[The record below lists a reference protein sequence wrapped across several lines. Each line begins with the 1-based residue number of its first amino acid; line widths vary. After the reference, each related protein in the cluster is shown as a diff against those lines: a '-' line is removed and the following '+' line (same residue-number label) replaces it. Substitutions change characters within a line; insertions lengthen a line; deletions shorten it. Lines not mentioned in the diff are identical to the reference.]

1 MQRQPRNWV
10 PRLLTGLGVFLL
22 ASTLAAAPKD
32 KKPAALKP
40 HSEDDLATQYHRAAP
55 NLPTMLLF
63 AGGGF
68 PDPVAQLLSQSE
80 QAYRQGEEHFRAGRR
95 EQARAE
101 FDRAVDLLLSSRWSV
116 KDDPRLSSGLDALVD
131 RIFQLEVS
139 ASPELAGREARPGID
154 TNGHEPA
161 DVPAPIEQIP
171 SLTFP
176 PDPALRAR
184 LEQELSVLAHDLP
197 IELNERVLNAVK
209 FFQTYR
215 GQRILETGLRRAG
228 RYREMITSTLREQGL
243 PSDLIYLA
251 QAESAFQP
259 NARSR
264 ARAVGLWQFVKYRGQ
279 EYGLQVDWWIDE
291 RRDPVKSTRAAA
303 RHLRDLYQQFGDWY
317 LVMAA
322 YNCGPGC
329 VTRAKARGGDDYWEM
344 VERRLLPRET
354 RNYVPIILAVT
365 LMAKEPGRYGIDVI
379 PDPPA
384 AYDAVPV
391 GRPVDLRSVA
401 EALGM
406 EVETLREMNP
416 HVLRGV
422 TPPDRD
428 DFMLYVPPGM
438 GETLRAGLS
447 SLPEAKRVQWAQH
460 RVRRGETLSRIA
472 AKYDTSASAIAQANG
487 LSVRSLLRVG
497 DTLVIPQGRMGV
509 PKARGDSAP
518 RPTRAALS
526 TTSSSPPSTPR
537 RSSSGDYVVE
547 RGDTLSAIAAANGTT
562 ASALAEANGL
572 SLRSKLRPGQRLA
585 LPGQDKAPV
594 SQNTGS
600 KRKSGPEPAGPRQH
614 RVRPGETLWG
624 LSKKYG
630 TSISALRDANP
641 FLAERELRTGDEIS
655 IPKP

>member
-1 MQRQPRNWV
+1 M
-10 PRLLTGLGVFLL
+10 PRLLTWLGVFLL

-32 KKPAALKP
+32 KKPPAPKP
-40 HSEDDLATQYHRAAP
+40 HSEDDPATQYHRAAP

-63 AGGGF
+63 AGGGV

-80 QAYRQGEEHFRAGRR
+80 QAYRRGEEYFRAGRR

-116 KDDPRLSSGLDALVD
+116 KEDPRLSSGLESLVE
-131 RIFQLEVS
+131 RIFQLEVN
-139 ASPELAGREARPGID
+139 ASPELAGREARAGID

-161 DVPAPIEQIP
+161 DVPAPMEEIP

-184 LEQELSVLAHDLP
+184 LEQELTVLAHDLP
-197 IELNERVLNAVK
+197 IELNDRVLNAVK
-209 FFQTYR
+209 FFQTAR

-243 PSDLIYLA
+243 PADLIYVA

-259 NARSR
+259 HARSR

-329 VTRAKARGGDDYWEM
+329 VTRAKARGGDDYWDM

-365 LMAKEPGRYGIDVI
+365 LMAKEPGRYGVNVI

-384 AYDAVPV
+384 VYDAVPV
-391 GRPVDLRSVA
+391 TRPVDLRSVA
-401 EALGM
+401 EALRM
-406 EVETLREMNP
+406 DLESLREMNP

-438 GETLRAGLS
+438 GETLRAELS
-447 SLPEAKRVQWAQH
+447 NLPEAKRAQWAQH

-472 AKYDTSASAIAQANG
+472 ARYDTSASAIAQANG
-487 LSVRSLLRVG
+487 FSVRSLLRVG
-497 DTLVIPQGRMGV
+497 DTLVIPQGRISL
-509 PKARGDSAP
+509 PKTRDDSAP
-518 RPTRAALS
+518 RPTRASLS
-526 TTSSSPPSTPR
+526 TKSSSPRSSPR
-537 RSSSGDYVVE
+537 RTGSGNYVVE
-547 RGDTLSAIAAANGTT
+547 RGDTLSTIAAANGTT
-562 ASALAEANGL
+562 AQELAEANGL
-572 SLRSKLRPGQRLA
+572 SLRSKIRPGQRLA
-585 LPGQDKAPV
+585 LPGLPAQAGREDKPAAK
-594 SQNTGS
+594 TTAS
-600 KRKSGPEPAGPRQH
+600 KRKADPEPAGPRQH

-624 LSKKYG
+624 LSKKYR

-641 FLAERELRTGDEIS
+641 FLSERELRTGDEIL

>member
-1 MQRQPRNWV
+1 
-10 PRLLTGLGVFLL
+10 
-22 ASTLAAAPKD
+22 
-32 KKPAALKP
+32 
-40 HSEDDLATQYHRAAP
+40 
-55 NLPTMLLF
+55 
-63 AGGGF
+63 
-68 PDPVAQLLSQSE
+68 
-80 QAYRQGEEHFRAGRR
+80 
-95 EQARAE
+95 
-101 FDRAVDLLLSSRWSV
+101 VDLLLSSRWSV
-116 KDDPRLSSGLDALVD
+116 KEDPRLSSGLESLVE
-131 RIFQLEVS
+131 RIFQLEVGANPETS
-139 ASPELAGREARPGID
+139 AQEARAGALP
-154 TNGHEPA
+154 TNGRGEPG
-161 DVPAPIEQIP
+161 DVPAPIEEIP

-184 LEQELSVLAHDLP
+184 LEQELTQLAHDLP

-209 FFQTYR
+209 FFQTAR

-243 PSDLIYLA
+243 PADLIYVA

-259 NARSR
+259 HARSR
-264 ARAVGLWQFVKYRGQ
+264 ARAVGLWQFVKFRGQ

-329 VTRAKARGGDDYWEM
+329 VTRAKARGGTDYWDM
-344 VERRLLPRET
+344 IERRLLPRET

-365 LMAKEPGRYGIDVI
+365 LMAKEPERYGIDVI

-384 AYDAVPV
+384 AYDAVPIS
-391 GRPVDLRSVA
+391 RPVDLRSVA

-438 GETLRAGLS
+438 GETLRAELS
-447 SLPEAKRVQWAQH
+447 NLPEAKRTQWAQH

-497 DTLVIPQGRMGV
+497 DTLVIPQGRMSV
-509 PKARGDSAP
+509 PKARDDSAP
-518 RPTRAALS
+518 RPTRASLS
-526 TTSSSPPSTPR
+526 STASPRSSPR
-537 RSSSGDYVVE
+537 RTSSGDYVVE
-547 RGDTLSAIAAANGTT
+547 RGDTLSTIAAANGTT
-562 ASALAEANGL
+562 PQELAEANGL
-572 SLRSKLRPGQRLA
+572 SLRSKIRPGQRLA
-585 LPGQDKAPV
+585 LPGREDKAPA
-594 SQNTGS
+594 SQNTAS
-600 KRKSGPEPAGPRQH
+600 KRKSNPEPAGPRQH

-630 TSISALRDANP
+630 TTISALRDANP
-641 FLAERELRTGDEIS
+641 FLSERELRPGDEIL

>member
-1 MQRQPRNWV
+1 MHRQKRNWG
-10 PRLLTGLGVFLL
+10 PRLFTWLGVFLL

-32 KKPAALKP
+32 KKPPVPKP
-40 HSEDDLATQYHRAAP
+40 HSEDDPATQYHRAAP

-63 AGGGF
+63 AGGGV

-95 EQARAE
+95 EQARAD

-116 KDDPRLSSGLDALVD
+116 KDDPRLSSGLESLVE
-131 RIFQLEVS
+131 RIFQLEVN
-139 ASPELAGREARPGID
+139 ASPELARREARAGID

-161 DVPAPIEQIP
+161 DVPAPIEEIP

-184 LEQELSVLAHDLP
+184 LEQELTVLAHDLP
-197 IELNERVLNAVK
+197 IDLNDRVLNAVK
-209 FFQTYR
+209 FFQTAR

-243 PSDLIYLA
+243 PADLIYIA

-259 NARSR
+259 HARSR
-264 ARAVGLWQFVKYRGQ
+264 ARAVGLWQFVKFRGR

-329 VTRAKARGGDDYWEM
+329 VTRAKARGGDDYWDM

-365 LMAKEPGRYGIDVI
+365 LMAKEPGRYGVNVI

-391 GRPVDLRSVA
+391 MRPVDLRSVA
-401 EALGM
+401 EALGLDL
-406 EVETLREMNP
+406 ETLRDMNP

-438 GETLRAGLS
+438 GETLRAELS
-447 SLPEAKRVQWAQH
+447 NLPEAKRAQWAQH

-472 AKYDTSASAIAQANG
+472 ARYDTSASAIAQANG

-497 DTLVIPQGRMGV
+497 DTLVIPQGRMSL
-509 PKARGDSAP
+509 PKTRDDSAP
-518 RPTRAALS
+518 RSTRASLS
-526 TTSSSPPSTPR
+526 TKSSPRSSPR
-537 RSSSGDYVVE
+537 RASSGNYVVE
-547 RGDTLSAIAAANGTT
+547 RGDTLSTIAAANGTT
-562 ASALAEANGL
+562 ALELAEANGL
-572 SLRSKLRPGQRLA
+572 SLRSRIRPGQRLA
-585 LPGQDKAPV
+585 LPGREDKPAAKTTV
-594 SQNTGS
+594 S
-600 KRKSGPEPAGPRQH
+600 KRKADPDPAGPRQH
-614 RVRPGETLWG
+614 RVRSGETLWG

-641 FLAERELRTGDEIS
+641 FLSERELRTGDEIL